1 VLGID
6 RTGISP
12 EVKEA
17 LEAVAKNE
25 KYIVGEANDTNEVG
39 AMGDFCGHW
48 GILQMIS
55 TGHRPAGA
63 SRKRFQS

>member
-1 VLGID
+1 MAFFHLALETCKGSI
-6 RTGISP
+6 RPLKPGISP

-17 LEAVAKNE
+17 LEAVAKNG

-48 GILQMIS
+48 
-55 TGHRPAGA
+55 
-63 SRKRFQS
+63 